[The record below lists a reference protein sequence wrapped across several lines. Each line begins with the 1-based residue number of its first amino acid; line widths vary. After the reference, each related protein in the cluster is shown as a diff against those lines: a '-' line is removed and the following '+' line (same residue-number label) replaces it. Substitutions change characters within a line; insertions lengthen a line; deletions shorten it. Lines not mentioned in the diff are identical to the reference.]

1 MSDYFSTLKQGLG
14 DAVERRAHLPWYSR
28 LRLGHGRALVVVVAA
43 LVVATPA
50 VGAVSGWFSFGKPN
64 AAPPA
69 KPGFM
74 FGLEKPGSSRLLP
87 LRIADPEGG
96 PPWGLR
102 LVKTSRDDTCV
113 QLGRVED
120 GQIGSLGIDDAWKN
134 DDRFHTIS
142 PKDDPA
148 DQCGSTDAAGYGYV
162 NRGVL
167 GKQASANPTPPGC
180 RLPQYLSL
188 MGRHGAPRFH
198 PPVSTSPGCP
208 AGAGRVVFFG
218 LLGPDATSV
227 TYRTPGGSLATERTA
242 GGVGAYLLVFPYT
255 EATCDQYSHSASR
268 AVSCDSISLGGVSP
282 GEPGA
287 VTKITYKDGHSCSL
301 VPPARLE
308 AAYKAFT
315 AGVIAKLGRPK
326 LARPLVRP
334 GSGRSPIN
342 AKWLSAYRALM
353 LGFLAREHLTMTQFR
368 NELGPVPS
376 CPAVGWV
383 ATKGPKITAAD
394 VATPIVVREL
404 PTGSYGCPNK
414 LKLPDACDG
423 LSPDDKRTV
432 VPVEWSFKA
441 RRAVTNSRSW
451 YEWSISPVSSQTGT
465 NCGGS
470 SFATYTNVHQGQT
483 LRYSQ
488 FLPTDCRG
496 KYTISVGYTASAPP
510 GQSDDTNA
518 GGGGSPGHDGSIL
531 VGTTSFTIP

>member
-28 LRLGHGRALVVVVAA
+28 LRLRHGRALVVVVAA

-50 VGAVSGWFSFGKPN
+50 VGAVSGWFSVGKPN
-64 AAPPA
+64 PAPPA
-69 KPGFM
+69 KPGFL

-87 LRIADPEGG
+87 LRVADPDSG

-102 LVKTSRDDTCV
+102 LVKTSRGDTCV
-113 QLGRVED
+113 QLGRVEN
-120 GQIGSLGIDDAWKN
+120 GQVGSLGIYGAWHN
-134 DDRFHTIS
+134 DSRFHAIS
-142 PKDDPA
+142 PKDDGA
-148 DQCGSTDAAGYGYV
+148 DQCGSTDAVGYGYV

-167 GKQASANPTPPGC
+167 GEQASANPTPEGC

-188 MGRHGAPRFH
+188 MGRHGPPGFH
-198 PPVSTSPGCP
+198 PPASTRPGCP

-227 TYRTPGGSLATERTA
+227 TYRKPGGSLATERTT

-255 EATCDQYSHSASR
+255 EATCYQYSHSAQG
-268 AVSCDSISLGGVSP
+268 AVSCDSISMDGVSP

-301 VPPARLE
+301 SPPAKLE
-308 AAYKAFT
+308 AAYKAFD
-315 AGVIAKLGRPK
+315 ARVLAKLGRPTPTG
-326 LARPLVRP
+326 A
-334 GSGRSPIN
+334 GAASGRRGIS
-342 AKWLSAYRALM
+342 AKWLAEYKPLQAR
-353 LGFLAREHLTMTQFR
+353 FLAREHLTVTQFR
-368 NELGPVPS
+368 NELGPRPS

-383 ATKGPKITAAD
+383 ATKGPKTTAAD
-394 VATPIVVREL
+394 VASRIVVREF
-404 PTGSYGCPNK
+404 PSGSYGCPNK
-414 LKLPDACDG
+414 LHLPGGCDG
-423 LSPDDKRTV
+423 WSPYEKRML
-432 VPVEWSFKA
+432 PVEWSFTA

-451 YEWSISPVSSQTGT
+451 YEWSVSPASSQTAT

-470 SFATYTNVHQGQT
+470 SFSTYTNIRQGQT

-488 FLPTDCRG
+488 FFPTDCRG
-496 KYTISVGYTASAPP
+496 KYTISVGYTPGAPP
-510 GQSDDTNA
+510 GEQDN
-518 GGGGSPGHDGSIL
+518 GGGGTPGHDGSIL